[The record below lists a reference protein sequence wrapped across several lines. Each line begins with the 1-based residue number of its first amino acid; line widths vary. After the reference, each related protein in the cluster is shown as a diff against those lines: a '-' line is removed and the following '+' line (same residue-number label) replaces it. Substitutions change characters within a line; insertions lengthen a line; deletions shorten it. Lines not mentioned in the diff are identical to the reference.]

1 MKVANIMQT
10 EVRTV
15 NVDTPVS
22 EVVVS
27 LADAQVSG
35 LPVVDARNRVIG
47 VVFEYRLDQRAG
59 GNAQCRRAANPAGAD
74 ARTGH
79 HDPEASHD

>member
-35 LPVVDARNRVIG
+35 LRWWTPG
-47 VVFEYRLDQRAG
+47 TE
-59 GNAQCRRAANPAGAD
+59 
-74 ARTGH
+74 
-79 HDPEASHD
+79 